1 MKEGGTSEAAPELGP
16 TLPHSPYLCNPCC
29 GRHMAGQP
37 GWNLQ
42 NECLPG
48 KFDVRDRARM
58 EMEPQENL
66 SSVHR
71 VGRAHCCGESREI
84 LVKADVSQV
93 HLGK

>member
-1 MKEGGTSEAAPELGP
+1 
-16 TLPHSPYLCNPCC
+16 
-29 GRHMAGQP
+29 MAGTWPVSQD
-37 GWNLQ
+37 GICKTSAFQ
-42 NECLPG
+42 E

-58 EMEPQENL
+58 EMEPQKNL